1 MSVGQDPVPQILG
14 IGDAALLV
22 KLGTDPDPRLTE
34 RAHRLADA
42 IDAARTET
50 PAIGSPVPAHA
61 SVLVP
66 FDPLGAAAADV
77 RRVVDRL
84 LAAPPRSADAA
95 RDEPAIEIPVRYGAA
110 DGPDLEPVAAAIG
123 MSAADVVELHAG
135 ATFRV
140 LFLGFAPGFAYLGGL
155 PPALRTARRSTP
167 RERVPAGSVA
177 IAGDHSAVYP
187 LSMPGG
193 WNLIG
198 RTDASLFDP
207 RRDPPTPL
215 APGRIVRFVPDRARR
230 G

>member
-1 MSVGQDPVPQILG
+1 M
-14 IGDAALLV
+14 GDSALLV
-22 KLGTDPDPRLTE
+22 RLGTDADPDLTE

-42 IDAARTET
+42 IEAARTET
-50 PAIGSPVPAHA
+50 PGLGWPVPAHA

-66 FDPLGAAAADV
+66 FDPLGATAADV

-84 LAAPPRSADAA
+84 LAEPTRPAA
-95 RDEPAIEIPVRYGAA
+95 AASDEPAIEIPVRYGGS
-110 DGPDLEPVAAAIG
+110 DGPDLESVAEAIG

-155 PPALRTARRSTP
+155 PPDLRTARRSTP

-187 LSMPGG
+187 LAMPGG

-198 RTDASLFDP
+198 RTDACLFDP
-207 RRDPPTPL
+207 RADPPTPL

>member
-1 MSVGQDPVPQILG
+1 MSVGQDPSPRILG

-22 KLGTDPDPRLTE
+22 RLGTDAAPDLTE

-42 IDAARTET
+42 IEAARIET
-50 PAIGSPVPAHA
+50 PAIGSPVPAHV

-66 FDPLGAAAADV
+66 FDPLGATAADV
-77 RRVVDRL
+77 RRVVDRI
-84 LAAPPRSADAA
+84 LATPDRSVEPAPDQ
-95 RDEPAIEIPVRYGAA
+95 PAIEIPVRYGGA
-110 DGPDLEPVAAAIG
+110 DGPDLESVAEAIG
-123 MSAADVVELHAG
+123 MSAAHVVELHAG

-155 PPALRTARRSTP
+155 PPALHTARRSTP

-198 RTDASLFDP
+198 RTQASLFDP